1 MLITCNNNQ
10 MINSEKRFSYPTIID
25 SKLAPPV
32 SEKQAKTA
40 KKRFINNK
48 NTRKE
53 STQPESQLNARQT
66 RPRHLQLIVSK
77 CRCEFYM
84 IDFEDKIGDED
95 DLLAA
100 APFTNVIKLLKNILK
115 NTLHVFLD
123 FFKVQNF
130 GF

>member
-10 MINSEKRFSYPTIID
+10 LMSDSENRFSYPTIID

-32 SEKQAKTA
+32 SEKQAKAA

-48 NTRKE
+48 NNRKE

-84 IDFEDKIGDED
+84 IDFEDKIGDEEE
-95 DLLAA
+95 LLTA
-100 APFTNVIKLLKNILK
+100 APFTNVIK
-115 NTLHVFLD
+115 F
-123 FFKVQNF
+123 
-130 GF
+130 